1 MVDPSPD
8 DLRALLAF
16 FPLVMVV
23 IAIEGRAPKRGSE
36 NSYWWGAFQGIA
48 VGVAGFGTAQCVL
61 DLAVPG
67 SYLLGPAV
75 SVWWL
80 ALVATVL
87 VVLSVIWTAKR
98 RAEGDD

>member
-23 IAIEGRAPKRGSE
+23 IAIEGRAPKRRND
-36 NSYWWGAFQGIA
+36 NSYWWGAFTGLA
-48 VGVAGFGTAQCVL
+48 VAVAGFGLAQCLL
-61 DLAVPG
+61 DLAFPG
-67 SYLLGPAV
+67 SNLLGDPAV
-75 SVWWL
+75 VWWL
-80 ALVATVL
+80 ALLSTIL
-87 VVLSVIWTAKR
+87 VVVSVVWTAAR